1 MGDVPPIRP
10 IEILLVEDDEA
21 DIRLTQEALTDAKV
35 KNTLHIA
42 RDGVEAMGILRAR
55 EDDPERLRPDLVLLD
70 LNLPRKSGQAVL
82 DEVKSDPDLRRIPIV
97 ILTTSSQHEDILGSY
112 DLGAN
117 AYVTKPVTLGELT
130 KVVDAV
136 DDFWLSIVQLP
147 RT

>member
-1 MGDVPPIRP
+1 MGDVPPVRP
-10 IEILLVEDDEA
+10 IEILLVEDDDA
-21 DIRLTQEALTDAKV
+21 DIRLTQEALRDAKV

-42 RDGVEAMGILRAR
+42 RDGIEAMDILRAR

-70 LNLPRKSGQAVL
+70 LNLPRKSGQDVL
-82 DEVKSDPDLRRIPIV
+82 EEVKNDPDLRRIPIV
-97 ILTTSSQHEDILGSY
+97 ILTTSSQHEDILSTY

-117 AYVTKPVTLGELT
+117 AFVTKPVTLDQLT

-136 DDFWLSIVQLP
+136 DDFWLSVVQLP

>member
-21 DIRLTQEALTDAKV
+21 DVRLTQEALADAKV

-42 RDGVEAMGILRAR
+42 RDGVEAMKILQAR
-55 EDDPERLRPDLVLLD
+55 EDDPERRRPDLVLLD

-82 DEVKSDPDLRRIPIV
+82 EEVKSDPDLRRIPIV
-97 ILTTSSQHEDILGSY
+97 ILTTSSQHEDILNTY

-117 AYVTKPVTLGELT
+117 AYVTKPVTLEQLT

-147 RT
+147 RG